1 MMQDKKHPCERG
13 VSEKL
18 QSKTAYDVFP
28 VGGKNCGGV
37 FLWMKDCAPWRKGH
51 FRGQRLLDLRQK
63 KAVGGLTGRYP
74 PESEPG
80 LLTPKTIKGEQ
91 PP

>member
-1 MMQDKKHPCERG
+1 
-13 VSEKL
+13 
-18 QSKTAYDVFP
+18 
-28 VGGKNCGGV
+28 
-37 FLWMKDCAPWRKGH
+37 MKDCAPWRKGH